1 MRISKLQTAHYST
14 YSHSAQQ
21 LASSFPSSSPTQQLT
36 QGSSI
41 MVFNA
46 YVSLTGAVGAGSK
59 LDTAHQTI
67 SELEV
72 QITRTKPTI
81 EKLRKEIDELRS
93 TPCSNCGV

>member
-1 MRISKLQTAHYST
+1 
-14 YSHSAQQ
+14 
-21 LASSFPSSSPTQQLT
+21 
-36 QGSSI
+36 

-81 EKLRKEIDELRS
+81 EKLRKEIEAHPVATAACSRPSRS
-93 TPCSNCGV
+93 YCVFE